1 MKSAGRD
8 AAGSDAPDSMGGRFP
23 FGRPSGRCKPRRATK
38 AKAFVLGVYPSAL
51 HVRWSGPG
59 VRISYL
65 AIDQEPWPFWDGHD
79 EAQRIA
85 KWRRDVEWQDAW
97 GTATPPG
104 KLNGSSGHKLRDHYL
119 TPLGLNTDDVWLTDC
134 LPFFHVWRGPGT
146 QGAAMRERYDPFAL
160 QHQPLRT
167 HELPDRPPAAQLIR
181 RTLASEAGRL
191 LGELDDSQAP
201 VLITLGNEPLAVIRQ
216 LLDATLPPKLSHNA
230 YGTRHQVPFQGRPL
244 SIVPL
249 VHPAQAGSGGRSATW
264 AAAHQRWVGS
274 DPAAKLLR

>member
-1 MKSAGRD
+1 MS
-8 AAGSDAPDSMGGRFP
+8 GRFP
-23 FGRPSGRCKPRRATK
+23 FGQPSGRCKPRRATK

-79 EAQRIA
+79 EAQRVA

-119 TPLGLNTDDVWLTDC
+119 APLGLNTDDVWLTDC

-181 RTLASEAGRL
+181 RTSPVKPAGFW
-191 LGELDDSQAP
+191 
-201 VLITLGNEPLAVIRQ
+201 GNS
-216 LLDATLPPKLSHNA
+216 T
-230 YGTRHQVPFQGRPL
+230 TRR
-244 SIVPL
+244 
-249 VHPAQAGSGGRSATW
+249 HPCSSPSATS
-264 AAAHQRWVGS
+264 HSLSSGS
-274 DPAAKLLR
+274 YSTRRCQPS